1 MDLREII
8 KNSEGTIFGH
18 EPVKESLNL
27 KKEIKQFSIDPLDE
41 YIEKINDL
49 GNEMFL
55 GDVGRY
61 LQSFSWYR
69 LSLKRTLNIASIT
82 KRYNSEIKYHPKNKE
97 YSKRQKQI
105 AEVYK
110 QFVPY
115 ADLDFQN
122 LLIHSYLLLERT
134 IALSRRF
141 LTLEELPSFTS
152 FSKHKNFFKK
162 SNNKTLSHNDYGKYI
177 SNNTDWFEIPL
188 KILRDK
194 YLMHSAEKHL
204 LYYGWCPDANCDLTM
219 TVILLN
225 KSSSQE
231 EHLKN
236 VKTIRFSPR
245 RLARDINE
253 FLIWFSG
260 FALKAIK

>member
-8 KNSEGTIFGH
+8 RNSETTVFGH
-18 EPVKESLNL
+18 EPVQESLNL
-27 KKEIKQFSIDPLDE
+27 KNEIKQFSIDPLEE
-41 YIEKINDL
+41 YIEKVNDL
-49 GNEMFL
+49 ERNMFC

-61 LQSFSWYR
+61 LQSFSWYQ

-82 KRYNSEIKYHPKNKE
+82 KRYNSEVKYHPKNQK
-97 YSKRQKQI
+97 YSNRQKQI
-105 AEVYK
+105 VEVYK

-115 ADLDFQN
+115 GELDFQN

-162 SNNKTLSHNDYGKYI
+162 SSTKNLSDNDYGKYI
-177 SNNTDWFEIPL
+177 SNKTDWFEIPL
-188 KILRDK
+188 KVLRDK

-204 LYYGWCPDANCDLTM
+204 LYHGWSPDANCDLTM

-225 KSSSQE
+225 LSSSQE

-236 VKTIRFSPR
+236 VKVIQFSPR

-253 FLIWFSG
+253 FLIRFSS
-260 FALKAIK
+260 FALQTI